1 MTWPKNVKSAGKS
14 SRQLSQVSRKR
25 VMRLNALSRLERQKE
40 LESTAKKPE
49 SPSETDPT
57 G

>member
-1 MTWPKNVKSAGKS
+1 MTWPRNVKSAGKS
-14 SRQLSQVSRKR
+14 SRQLSQVSKRR
-25 VMRLNALSRLERQKE
+25 VMRLNALSRMERQKE

>member
-1 MTWPKNVKSAGKS
+1 MTWPRNVKSAGKS

-40 LESTAKKPE
+40 LESIAKKPE
-49 SPSETDPT
+49 SLSETDPI

>member
-1 MTWPKNVKSAGKS
+1 MTWPRNAKSVGKS
-14 SRQLSQVSRKR
+14 SRQLSVVSRKR

-40 LESTAKKPE
+40 LESIAKKPKR
-49 SPSETDPT
+49 PSETDLI

>member
-1 MTWPKNVKSAGKS
+1 MTWPRNVKSAGKS

-40 LESTAKKPE
+40 LESIAKKPE
-49 SPSETDPT
+49 SPSETDPI

>member
-1 MTWPKNVKSAGKS
+1 MTWPRNAKSAGKS
-14 SRQLSQVSRKR
+14 SLQLSQVSRKR

-40 LESTAKKPE
+40 LESIAKKLK
-49 SPSETDPT
+49 SPSETDPI

>member
-1 MTWPKNVKSAGKS
+1 MTWPRNVKSAGKS
-14 SRQLSQVSRKR
+14 SRQLSAVSRKR

-40 LESTAKKPE
+40 LESIVKKPKR
-49 SPSETDPT
+49 PSEIDPI

>member
-1 MTWPKNVKSAGKS
+1 MTWPRNVKSAGKS

-25 VMRLNALSRLERQKE
+25 VMRLNALSRSARLKD
-40 LESTAKKPE
+40 LESIAKKPE
-49 SPSETDPT
+49 SPSEIDPT